1 MNILKR
7 LLLAV
12 AGLFVLSHT
21 VQAHYDPDIG
31 RWINRDPIAEAG
43 GKGIKTLQ
51 IIDGPGAIILTQDG
65 KIGAGNEKAID
76 PANRD
81 YHVHLY
87 CCIFL
92 PVFS

>member
-21 VQAHYDPDIG
+21 VQAHYDPNIG

-43 GKGIKTLQ
+43 GKGIKMLQ
-51 IIDGPGAIILTQDG
+51 IIDGPGAESNHFN
-65 KIGAGNEKAID
+65 AGSKD
-76 PANRD
+76 W
-81 YHVHLY
+81 
-87 CCIFL
+87 
-92 PVFS
+92 SWK